1 MSDTDEQCGV
11 IKNDGD
17 PCTYRA
23 KYDDGKCGI
32 HTNETKHDPGGRPS
46 KLEEHKEEVLKYARA
61 GMSDKDCANI
71 AGVTKQTLYNWLDRN
86 EDFFDSFQRARAKGS
101 FSLRRT
107 LLQPREDENAQG
119 ARFLLERSRG
129 YTKTEDK
136 NVDLSGDLTIDTEFV
151 TIGEDGEIDE

>member
-17 PCTYRA
+17 PCTFKA

-32 HTNETKHDPGGRPS
+32 HTDEKDTVGRPS
-46 KLEEHKEEVLKYARA
+46 DVEKHKETILQYARD
-61 GMSDKDCANI
+61 GMSVKDCANI
-71 AGVTKQTLYNWLDRN
+71 AGVDKSNLYRYMDRN
-86 EDFFDSFQRARAKGS
+86 PSFRNEFKRAQAAGS
-101 FSLRRT
+101 HELRRM
-107 LLQPREDENAQG
+107 LLNPQEDENAQG